1 MASKSLQLEDTNA
14 KPCSPTRPT
23 TKSAGQSPTPD
34 RLRSCNTTP
43 AHNAKRS
50 ATNSPR
56 TTPQRPSLNKHGT
69 PKSAPARQKTSA
81 KRCESSLLGDF
92 LLGRP
97 YPYRARRATVTR
109 RASLEAVKADMKAEF
124 VAKLQAPNKVQ
135 DRVRQWQKTSA
146 GIVIEDVVG
155 NNCEKLGDT
164 GQKNSNLKD
173 GKNPGRNS
181 SKSQGDKVDSIK
193 SNITPHAKVA
203 TPKKKVIN
211 DSQWMKDKKGAHQKK
226 ESAMPII
233 FSQTAS
239 LNPPLEKKIKDWVK
253 RTEFEELETRTGVNF
268 DGGTKEQ
275 KEDQDV
281 SRTVVSK
288 ALSSRHLKESPTTK
302 VNLAK
307 SAGTQTSLKS
317 SVNKSKSKKRATPS
331 GSTRTADTQNLD
343 EDDSTRGS
351 HTIKNS
357 KEDASKSNLKPLIT
371 SKRATSKRLGE
382 QQPSSPKRS
391 QLKHSN
397 KCLQKCSNGSSN
409 YSDSCA
415 LCTPTKQ
422 EADEESLSEVSSSL
436 RKDILNRSHCS
447 TVNNVDL
454 NEILVGNSAFSV
466 LDLPVGAEAISLRK
480 APPKRNSSF
489 VVPKVLKKVYHEG
502 KRIVHE
508 SSEPSKPGP
517 MHPGSIESWLKKT
530 SDPFIDPSS
539 PPSTALRESP
549 HQDGQSR
556 LEDIKLNKESQ
567 INSRSSPCR
576 NLTKGSSNSSAQR
589 KKSHSSSS
597 KTFQPDNPSGTLKRS
612 QATRRISS
620 PKSGRKTVLKENI
633 YDAFHGESVM
643 KRPNSPNPYDFVSPR
658 EKESNHDSKSPKVPL
673 SEFGIRNTTKKSGL
687 RAAGEDSK
695 IKITDDEKISTLS
708 HHPVLLPDT
717 KIPSTVTPL
726 TSLGTNSVISH
737 NESIGAHTSITQES
751 TIRTTP
757 SNSCISRKSKDSQR
771 KCGVR
776 RRLTKHSELI
786 SILSLRDTTDP
797 RNSGSIRSACSVGT
811 CKKRYNVTSI
821 DDVLIALAEDESN
834 YMWELDTLVDGVIPV
849 LLSYV
854 SSDANS
860 TELFDTL
867 AVSPDDTSFTQP
879 VIDMGVALKNLRSH
893 HKRIPLADAYAFI
906 LWADGVRHVYE
917 EYLHAWRSGFEDI
930 VVNLAPVS
938 SYTKTAL
945 SEMKRDQNGD
955 LLGEKGEKIVVS
967 ALLKKPMIRIKHIN
981 RALKSFGKFQEICNK
996 SKLACYD
1003 YDELLDLSRRRVR
1016 EERARKI
1023 DRQAWNAETT
1033 RARNLRTLNPAGK
1046 FEVNRLYQVI
1056 AKDYFSLELP
1066 HSTGQR
1072 MNCGVE
1078 LVLRNVPGFDHQGDL
1093 LIFKKDDLESFL
1105 LFKPIPRGELSARLG
1120 NRRDQIIVMVR
1131 GTGYEELLILDAE
1144 DDEVALDW
1152 IGMLGD
1158 NPVPPPVV
1166 RNRLKINPTLASI
1179 ITTPDADNA
1188 SVFGALKDVDMDQTP
1203 IGERP
1208 SDKITTPTR
1217 SRASSQP
1224 STVIK
1229 GYVSPVEKLK
1239 KCLNSQE
1246 FARVCESSVL
1256 DLTTA
1261 DSILIE
1267 KGISPITGSS
1277 VVGAR
1282 EDNSKR
1288 NHSQHWAMSG
1298 GLNPNSRELGSIKHD
1313 SKITETVGLDQ
1324 ISSEQKC
1331 SDLVEG
1337 KRSSR
1342 RNSVISL
1349 RDDGAPPPPIHKTP
1363 ISETIEDTVI
1373 LDLMSKIRK
1382 NRRTSS
1388 PLKHEYQ
1395 PSSSSETSSSESSD
1409 DESYT
1414 GSSTQDE
1421 MSDENHEEDEVESEE
1436 NSKRSSDEVSSVSRL
1451 YQRKGHQTLPLSHF
1465 KITTGREASA
1475 ESLPQIF
1482 TAVLFQWNG
1491 QTGCWINLHAEACTL
1506 YVTDGL
1512 IECFDTDNSSSSF
1525 KVDDA
1530 SERVHN
1536 KASRRLIV
1544 KQILT
1549 PVVQVRQST
1558 AIDIEIKSVILTE
1571 KSSLISKS
1579 ALDVSDTLRYRLF
1592 TPQVCDALYAA
1603 IHRSRLRNKT
1613 YLRLEEE
1620 ARIKRF
1626 GTHSYDQ
1633 AIGGSRRQGVLGFG
1647 RKNSYRAS
1655 TRALSESRNGKS
1667 SPSTLTALQHLSGAA
1682 GILSLAKSSFE
1693 RNRGNQSGAPST
1705 CTGSSYSGGMTPPRT
1720 PNSHTEKSDSLY
1732 SSGLTVRNLGTSN
1745 IPFRLYY
1752 MLRNGHWHDRGLA
1765 FLTVSLPPPDMKQ
1778 KAPLYNGPQKRTTIT
1793 RTPIPVSED
1802 VTGED
1807 ICEAGVMLDEVLGA
1821 NLFVRMQRSG
1831 ILLQTWEDVSS
1842 HEGAGGVRSFG
1853 SVAPRRHI
1861 WALQFRR
1868 AGDAEW
1874 CWQLCRSGL
1883 P

>member
-14 KPCSPTRPT
+14 KACSPSRPT

-43 AHNAKRS
+43 ASNAKRS

-146 GIVIEDVVG
+146 GIVVEDVVG
-155 NNCEKLGDT
+155 NNCEKVGDT
-164 GQKNSNLKD
+164 SQKNGNLQN
-173 GKNPGRNS
+173 GKNLGRNS
-181 SKSQGDKVDSIK
+181 SKSKGDKVNSIK
-193 SNITPHAKVA
+193 NNI

-211 DSQWMKDKKGAHQKK
+211 DSQWMKDKKGAYLKK
-226 ESAMPII
+226 EIAMPIS
-233 FSQTAS
+233 FSKTTAP
-239 LNPPLEKKIKDWVK
+239 NPPLEKKIQDWVK
-253 RTEFEELETRTGVNF
+253 RTEFEELQTRSGVDF
-268 DGGTKEQ
+268 DGRTKEQ
-275 KEDQDV
+275 EGDQDV
-281 SRTVVSK
+281 PRTVVSK
-288 ALSSRHLKESPTTK
+288 VLSARHSKESPTAK

-307 SAGTQTSLKS
+307 SAGTQTSIKS
-317 SVNKSKSKKRATPS
+317 SVYKSKSKRRVTPS
-331 GSTRTADTQNLD
+331 GSNRTADTRKSD
-343 EDDSTRGS
+343 EEEATRGS
-351 HTIKNS
+351 PTNKNS
-357 KEDASKSNLKPLIT
+357 KEDASKSTLKAQIS
-371 SKRATSKRLGE
+371 SKRASSRRLGE
-382 QQPSSPKRS
+382 QQASSPTRS
-391 QLKHSN
+391 PLKLSN
-397 KCLQKCSNGSSN
+397 KFLQKCSHESSN
-409 YSDSCA
+409 ASVSCT
-415 LCTPTKQ
+415 LCIPTKQ
-422 EADEESLSEVSSSL
+422 ETDEESLSEVSSSC
-436 RKDILNRSHCS
+436 RNDIPSRSHCS
-447 TVNNVDL
+447 KVNNVDL

-502 KRIVHE
+502 KKIVHE
-508 SSEPSKPGP
+508 SSEPSKSGP

-539 PPSTALRESP
+539 PPSTVLEEP
-549 HQDGQSR
+549 LHQDSQSR
-556 LEDIKLNKESQ
+556 LEDIKPNKGPQ
-567 INSRSSPCR
+567 INSRSSPSR

-597 KTFQPDNPSGTLKRS
+597 KTFSPDNLSGTLKRS
-612 QATRRISS
+612 QATRRLSS
-620 PKSGRKTVLKENI
+620 PKSGRKTVLKETI
-633 YDAFHGESVM
+633 YDAFHGESAM
-643 KRPNSPNPYDFVSPR
+643 KRPNSPSPYDFVSP
-658 EKESNHDSKSPKVPL
+658 KEIETNHDSKVPKVTL
-673 SEFGIRNTTKKSGL
+673 SELGIRNTNKRSSL
-687 RAAGEDSK
+687 RVAGEDCR
-695 IKITDDEKISTLS
+695 IKVADDEKISTLP
-708 HHPVLLPDT
+708 HHPVLPPDT
-717 KIPSTVTPL
+717 KILSTVTPL

-757 SNSCISRKSKDSQR
+757 SNSCISLKSKGSQR

-786 SILSLRDTTDP
+786 SILSLPDTTDP

-879 VIDMGVALKNLRSH
+879 VIDMGVTLRNLRSH
-893 HKRIPLADAYAFI
+893 HKRMPLADAYAFI
-906 LWADGVRHVYE
+906 LWADGVRQVYE

-938 SYTKTAL
+938 SYAKTAL
-945 SEMKRDQNGD
+945 SDMKRDQDGD

-967 ALLKKPMIRIKHIN
+967 VLLKKPMIRIKHIN
-981 RALKSFGKFQEICNK
+981 RALKSFGKFPEVCNK

-1003 YDELLDLSRRRVR
+1003 YDDLLDLSRRRVR
-1016 EERARKI
+1016 EEKARKI
-1023 DRQAWNAETT
+1023 DRQAWNADTT

-1078 LVLRNVPGFDHQGDL
+1078 LVLRDVPGFDHQGDL

-1120 NRRDQIIVMVR
+1120 NRRDQVIVMVR

-1144 DDEVALDW
+1144 DDEVAQDW
-1152 IGMLGD
+1152 IRMLGK
-1158 NPVPPPVV
+1158 NPVPPPIV

-1179 ITTPDADNA
+1179 ISTPDADNA
-1188 SVFGALKDVDMDQTP
+1188 SVFGVLKDVDMNQTP

-1208 SDKITTPTR
+1208 SDIVNTPTR

-1239 KCLNSQE
+1239 KCLNTQE

-1267 KGISPITGSS
+1267 KGISPITGLS
-1277 VVGAR
+1277 VVGA
-1282 EDNSKR
+1282 DDDGSKR
-1288 NHSQHWAMSG
+1288 NHPQHWTMSG
-1298 GLNPNSRELGSIKHD
+1298 GLNPNSREIGPIKHV
-1313 SKITETVGLDQ
+1313 SKMTETVSLDQ
-1324 ISSEQKC
+1324 ISSEKKC
-1331 SDLVEG
+1331 SDLVEE
-1337 KRSSR
+1337 KRSSQR
-1342 RNSVISL
+1342 HSFISL

-1363 ISETIEDTVI
+1363 ISETIEDTVM

-1409 DESYT
+1409 DVSYS

-1421 MSDENHEEDEVESEE
+1421 LSDENHEQDEGESEDT
-1436 NSKRSSDEVSSVSRL
+1436 SKRSSNEVSSVLRL
-1451 YQRKGHQTLPLSHF
+1451 YQRKGHQTLPLSHL
-1465 KITTGREASA
+1465 KITMGKEASA
-1475 ESLPQIF
+1475 ESLPQVF

-1506 YVTDGL
+1506 HVTDGL
-1512 IECFDTDNSSSSF
+1512 IECFDTDNSGSSL
-1525 KVDDA
+1525 KVDDT

-1536 KASRRLIV
+1536 EASRRLIV

-1558 AIDIEIKSVILTE
+1558 AIDIEIKSVILTD

-1579 ALDVSDTLRYRLF
+1579 VLDVSDTLRYRLF

-1655 TRALSESRNGKS
+1655 TRALSESRSGKS
-1667 SPSTLTALQHLSGAA
+1667 SHSTLTALQHLSGAA

-1693 RNRGNQSGAPST
+1693 RNRGGAQSGTPST

-1778 KAPLYNGPQKRTTIT
+1778 KAPLYNGPQKRITIT

-1883 P
+1883 L